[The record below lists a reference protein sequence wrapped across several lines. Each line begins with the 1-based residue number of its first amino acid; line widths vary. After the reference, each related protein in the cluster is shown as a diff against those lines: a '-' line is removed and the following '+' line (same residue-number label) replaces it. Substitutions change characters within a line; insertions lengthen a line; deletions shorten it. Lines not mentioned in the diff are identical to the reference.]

1 MVSWHR
7 YVVFLCVAHH
17 CLSFVALQVWQV
29 WYIGL
34 TKIPITICCM
44 VETQDNPISLY
55 HHKHVRIH
63 KLTALLWWLIFP
75 LLSVAW

>member
-17 CLSFVALQVWQV
+17 RLSFVALQVWQV
-29 WYIGL
+29 YRSHQNPNINL
-34 TKIPITICCM
+34 LHI
-44 VETQDNPISLY
+44 QYPISLY
-55 HHKHVRIH
+55 YPKHIRMH
-63 KLTALLWWLIFP
+63 QLTALLWWLIFP